1 MHKLTTLSIMTL
13 GFVLA
18 LSASLVQ
25 ANNLDTV
32 RVEQGVLQGKSENHI
47 TIFKGIPFAKPPV
60 GELRWRPPQP
70 VEKWQGIKQAMKYAP
85 SPIQAGNPPSG
96 ISEDCLY
103 LNVWSPAQSAKQR
116 LPVMVWIYGGGFS
129 FGTSSDPLFESSKLA
144 QKGVV
149 VVTIAY
155 RVGQLGFLAHPELS
169 AESPNKVSGNYGI
182 LDQVAALKWIK
193 KNIAAFGGN
202 PDNVTIFGESAGG
215 ISVSM
220 LAASPISKG
229 LFHKAISQSGGSF
242 GPTRTPNYP
251 GENMISL
258 DTAEAEGVDYVKQF
272 GVSSIAELRQL
283 DSEKFIPAGWSLPGG
298 WPIVDGYVI
307 PDDQFTLYQQGKFND
322 VPVLVGY
329 NSDEGASFVW
339 NNEPK
344 QFIDGLKIRFGKFAS
359 QLFDAYDISEGKITR
374 NGRNLI
380 RDAAFGW
387 HTWGWAR
394 LQSANGTSPAYLY
407 FFDQH
412 PDYPQDSPKYGHGSP
427 HGQEI
432 AYVFQHLD
440 INNPEI
446 TQVDLDISDAIATYW
461 TNFAKRGEPSGEDLP
476 NWPAFNNTA
485 RQVMYFQQQPQVG
498 PVPDEKALEVLDD
511 YFEWRR
517 SPEGIEW
524 ANN

>member
-1 MHKLTTLSIMTL
+1 
-13 GFVLA
+13 
-18 LSASLVQ
+18 
-25 ANNLDTV
+25 
-32 RVEQGVLQGKSENHI
+32 
-47 TIFKGIPFAKPPV
+47 
-60 GELRWRPPQP
+60 
-70 VEKWQGIKQAMKYAP
+70 
-85 SPIQAGNPPSG
+85 
-96 ISEDCLY
+96 
-103 LNVWSPAQSAKQR
+103 
-116 LPVMVWIYGGGFS
+116 
-129 FGTSSDPLFESSKLA
+129 
-144 QKGVV
+144 
-149 VVTIAY
+149 
-155 RVGQLGFLAHPELS
+155 VGQLGFLAHPQLS
-169 AESPNKVSGNYGI
+169 AESPNKVSGNYGL
-182 LDQVAALKWIK
+182 LDQIAALQWVK

-202 PDNVTIFGESAGG
+202 PDNITIFGESAGG

-220 LAASPISKG
+220 LAASPIAKG

-258 DTAEAEGVDYVKQF
+258 NTAEAEGVDYVKQL
-272 GVSSIAELRQL
+272 GVSSIEEMRQL

-307 PDDQFTLYQQGKFND
+307 PDDQYRLYEQGKFND

-339 NNEPK
+339 NNDPK
-344 QFIDGLKIRFGKFAS
+344 QFIDGLNKRFGKFAPK
-359 QLFDAYDISEGKITR
+359 LFDAYSVTEKRITR
-374 NGRNLI
+374 SARNLV

-387 HTWGWAR
+387 HTWSWAR

-412 PDYPQDSPKYGHGSP
+412 PEYPQGSPKHGDGSP

-432 AYVFQHLD
+432 TYVFQHLD
-440 INNPEI
+440 INNPET

-461 TNFAKRGEPSGEDLP
+461 TNFAKHGEPSAKAMP
-476 NWPAFNNTA
+476 SWPAFNNTT
-485 RQVMYFQQQPQVG
+485 RQVMYFQQQPKVG

-517 SPEGIEW
+517 SPEGIKW